1 MNSFDIIVL
10 LLLTWGFI
18 NGFRKG
24 LIIEVSRFLALI
36 LGLWIAFIFSR
47 EASLFIA
54 NHIDTSPEILN
65 GISFILLFVIIVIT
79 ISLMAKSLT
88 KILKLAALGILNRI
102 LGGGFGMLKWCF
114 ILSSLV
120 LVFEQING
128 IITLAAPTFKEDS
141 KFYQYLLKFG
151 KFSYQW
157 VFHGFSNQEITNLPN
172 LDFLMKHF
180 LSTLSH
186 H

>member
-10 LLLTWGFI
+10 LLLTWGFV

-54 NHIDTSPEILN
+54 NHIDTSPQIIN
-65 GISFILLFVIIVIT
+65 VISFLLLFVIIVIA
-79 ISLMAKSLT
+79 ISILAKTLT
-88 KILKLAALGILNRI
+88 KILKLAALGLLNRM
-102 LGGGFGMLKWCF
+102 LGGGFGVLKWCF
-114 ILSSLV
+114 ILSALV
-120 LVFEQING
+120 LIYEQING
-128 IITLAAPTFKEDS
+128 VITLPPSTFKENS
-141 KFYQYLLKFG
+141 KFYQYLLEFG

-157 VFHGFSNQEITNLPN
+157 VSHGFSNQELSNL
-172 LDFLMKHF
+172 L
-180 LSTLSH
+180 
-186 H
+186 